1 MSSWPGVGSQSTEQG
16 PNAEGLEGCLN
27 FILGARSSRRGFR
40 REEMSYPDYLAGE
53 GGFGGGQFGRGENYK
68 AISE

>member
-27 FILGARSSRRGFR
+27 FIPGAKSSHGGFR
-40 REEMSYPDYLAGE
+40 REERHDLAGE
-53 GGFGGGQFGRGENYK
+53 GGFGGGQFGRGEDYK